1 MTFSCA
7 INILQVNSNGR
18 VKLLTVYSF
27 QNVLWEIGKYMVI
40 FKRCIQSFQ
49 INQSFWSIEVSFQY
63 KFMNTEY
70 CETFYMTRE
79 EAKILIFTR

>member
-18 VKLLTVYSF
+18 VKLRTVYSF
-27 QNVLWEIGKYMVI
+27 QNVLREIGKYMVI
-40 FKRCIQSFQ
+40 FKRRTQSFQ
-49 INQSFWSIEVSFQY
+49 INQSFWSIEVSFEY

-70 CETFYMTRE
+70 CETFYTTR
-79 EAKILIFTR
+79 KKQKS

>member
-1 MTFSCA
+1 MTFSYA
-7 INILQVNSNGR
+7 INIVQVNSNDR

-40 FKRCIQSFQ
+40 FKRRIQSFQ
-49 INQSFWSIEVSFQY
+49 INQSFWSIEVSFEY

-70 CETFYMTRE
+70 CETFYMTR
-79 EAKILIFTR
+79 KKQKS

>member
-7 INILQVNSNGR
+7 INILQVNSNDR
-18 VKLLTVYSF
+18 VKLLIVYNF

-40 FKRCIQSFQ
+40 FKKRIQSFQ
-49 INQSFWSIEVSFQY
+49 INQSFWSIEVSFEY

-79 EAKILIFTR
+79 KQQS

>member
-1 MTFSCA
+1 MTFSYA
-7 INILQVNSNGR
+7 INILQVNSNDR

-40 FKRCIQSFQ
+40 FKRRIQSFQ
-49 INQSFWSIEVSFQY
+49 INQSFWSIEVSFEY

-70 CETFYMTRE
+70 CETFYMTG
-79 EAKILIFTR
+79 KKQKS

>member
-1 MTFSCA
+1 MIFSCA
-7 INILQVNSNGR
+7 INILQVNSNDR
-18 VKLLTVYSF
+18 VKLLTVYNF

-40 FKRCIQSFQ
+40 FKKRIQSFQ
-49 INQSFWSIEVSFQY
+49 INQSFWSIEVSFEY

-79 EAKILIFTR
+79 KQQS

>member
-7 INILQVNSNGR
+7 INILQVNSNDR

-40 FKRCIQSFQ
+40 FKRRIQSFQ
-49 INQSFWSIEVSFQY
+49 INQSF
-63 KFMNTEY
+63 
-70 CETFYMTRE
+70 
-79 EAKILIFTR
+79 